1 MTTRLLL
8 ALGEHW
14 PDSPECRWAHLSSD
28 NNLLEA
34 GHSGPEGWPAATT
47 CEVLLC
53 GPQVLWL
60 ECTLPALGRSKRR
73 ELPRLLAFA
82 LEDRLICDPGTQH
95 LTTTHRLPDD
105 QNTREFVGVL
115 IIDKDRLRTILGT
128 LEGLSRRPAR
138 IVAELQTAP
147 AELGEWHLSL
157 ASHGA
162 TLRTS
167 HQSGLAIDLEDI
179 APTLSRQYAQAG
191 PARPDLIALHLEP
204 DYLLPDGIVPGDN
217 SNPPLV
223 SASPYLWWQSMTS
236 ASDNLLHSEF
246 GGSKSRNGQQASF
259 RIPLLIAVAAVILG
273 VLVDSGEVLWLRH
286 QHSEL
291 ITRINGIYQSTFPG
305 DPVVTPPARMR
316 QQLSLEREPHGL
328 LRHDDGLA
336 LLTGLAEVLGSDYH
350 DGIVAMHFEDGVLDL
365 TLSGTLLPRINE
377 IIAALA
383 TRGLLGTIR
392 DNVDPPHLLVRPEV
406 F

>member
-14 PDSPECRWAHLSSD
+14 PDSPACRWAHLSSD

-47 CEVLLC
+47 CEALLC

-82 LEDRLICDPGTQH
+82 LEDRLLCDPGTQH

-291 ITRINGIYQSTFPG
+291 VSRINGIYQSTFPG